1 MNKQNMKSE
10 EERFAELRAKY
21 DPLCIER
28 FASYD
33 DEMFG
38 HVFRY
43 EDKTLGRRNLNKLF
57 GFKKARPAREC
68 EALEW
73 FIEGTMD
80 GCGGRRM
87 RDMADVKKFLVEMSL
102 TPKDIQFLW
111 MECGRRGFSDEH
123 QGFGYWPVVEP
134 HNGNWRI
141 AWFANCLQKTEW
153 IKYTKTL
160 GLIHACKDE

>member
-1 MNKQNMKSE
+1 MISE
-10 EERFAELRAKY
+10 EEHWAELRAKY
-21 DPLCIER
+21 DPMCIER
-28 FASYD
+28 FASYEFEKKD
-33 DEMFG
+33 

-43 EDKTLGRRNLNKLF
+43 NGIHSYKRLGRRNLNKIF
-57 GFKKARPAREC
+57 GHKVGRPAREC
-68 EALEW
+68 EAMEQFLIN
-73 FIEGTMD
+73 FIG

-87 RDMADVKKFLVEMSL
+87 RDMVDVKKFLVEMSL

-141 AWFANCLQKTEW
+141 AWFAKCLRKTEW
-153 IKYTKTL
+153 VKYTKTL
-160 GLIHACKDE
+160 GLIHACNENE